1 MVYAHAF
8 TARRAALFELL
19 EALTMVG
26 PVYSFPWLST
36 SPTCQRQ
43 WPSLYQA
50 VEEGQIDSTWL
61 QAYLAGLVPEERVC
75 HWALDCTS
83 WLRTHATTLPDR
95 QYVYRPTPL
104 ASRGTVDIGYSYSLL
119 DWVPADDQS
128 WTLNVDLVRVPST
141 QTEWEVGIEQVR
153 RLSATRQG
161 HSQGLDIVTADA
173 KYGNHKFLYPL
184 RDQAC
189 GLVVALRRDRV
200 LYRTPSATEQART
213 GRRRKH
219 GARFAFKDPSTWGE
233 PDEYQAWDDARW
245 GQVELRRW
253 HGLHE
258 RATADAPIDVV
269 QARIRLEREHPPA
282 PQWLAWQA
290 PADVPAE
297 MRITVEIIW
306 RAYTYRWPI
315 EPSIRFR
322 KQHLMWTRPQFHTP
336 ETGDR
341 WSLLV
346 SLAMWQLFL
355 ARTLVA
361 DQPRPWQKS
370 QPRLTPAR
378 VQQGWA
384 ALFCTL
390 EALVPPPQTRGKSPG
405 WPPGQLRRRRDRHR
419 VVRKTPKTL
428 KSVAA
433 AA

>member
-1 MVYAHAF
+1 
-8 TARRAALFELL
+8 
-19 EALTMVG
+19 MVG
-26 PVYSFPWLST
+26 PVDAFPWLST

-50 VEEGQIDSTWL
+50 VEEGQIDRTWL
-61 QAYLAGLVPEERVC
+61 RAYLAGLVRGEGVC

-83 WLRTHATTLPDR
+83 WLRTHGRTLPNR

-119 DWVPADDQS
+119 EWVPAADQS
-128 WTLNVDLVRVPST
+128 WTLNVDQVRVPSS

-153 RLSATRQG
+153 RLSAARQD
-161 HSQGLDIVTADA
+161 HPAGLDIVTADA

-184 RDQAC
+184 RDQGC

-200 LYRTPSATEQART
+200 LYRAPRAADQARM

-219 GARFAFKDPSTWGE
+219 GARFAFKDPRTWGE
-233 PDEYQAWDDARW
+233 PDETQAWDDARW

-253 HGLHE
+253 NGLHE
-258 RATADAPIDVV
+258 RATADAPIDII
-269 QARIRLEREHPPA
+269 QARIRLERAQPPA
-282 PQWLAWQA
+282 PQWLVWQA
-290 PADVPAE
+290 PSHLPAE
-297 MRITVEIIW
+297 TVITAEVIW

-322 KQHLMWTRPQFHTP
+322 KQQLMWTTPQFHTP
-336 ETGDR
+336 ETGDC

-355 ARTLVA
+355 ARAVVT
-361 DQPRPWQKS
+361 DQPRPWQKPQS
-370 QPRLTPAR
+370 QLTPAR

-390 EALVPPPQTRGKSPG
+390 EPLVPAPQTRGKSPG
-405 WPPGQLRRRRDRHR
+405 WPKGRPRKRRDRHR
-419 VVRKTPKTL
+419 VVRKTPKPVQSCAT
-428 KSVAA
+428 AA
-433 AA
+433 